1 MARRII
7 ITAGEVTVTAE
18 LNETRTAQAVWDG
31 LPIEGIA
38 NTWGDEIY
46 FSTPLSLELEKGQE
60 VVQAGD
66 VGYWPPGRALCLFF
80 GTTPASK
87 GDEIRAASP
96 VTVFGQ
102 VVDDLS
108 VLRSVIDGTRIVVR
122 RSD

>member
-108 VLRSVIDGTRIVVR
+108 VLRSVTDGTRIVVR

>member
-7 ITAGEVTVTAE
+7 ITAGQVTFTAE

-60 VVQAGD
+60 VVHEGD
-66 VGYWPPGRALCLFF
+66 VGYWPPGKALCLFF
-80 GTTPASK
+80 GPTPASK

-102 VVDDLS
+102 VIDDLS
-108 VLRSVIDGTRIVVR
+108 VLRSLTDGTRIVIR

>member
-66 VGYWPPGRALCLFF
+66 VGYWPPGKALCLFF
-80 GTTPASK
+80 GPTPASK

-102 VVDDLS
+102 VIDDLA
-108 VLRSVIDGTRIVVR
+108 VLRSVTEGSRVVVR
-122 RSD
+122 RSK

>member
-7 ITAGEVTVTAE
+7 ITAGQVTVTAE

-46 FSTPLSLELEKGQE
+46 FSTPLSLELEKGRE
-60 VVQAGD
+60 VVQEGD
-66 VGYWPPGRALCLFF
+66 VGYWPPGKALCLFF
-80 GTTPASK
+80 GPTPASK

-102 VVDDLS
+102 VIDDPS
-108 VLRSVIDGTRIVVR
+108 VLPAVTDGTRIVVR

>member
-102 VVDDLS
+102 VIDDLS
-108 VLRSVIDGTRIVVR
+108 VLRSVTDGTRIVVR